1 MIDQTTI
8 DRIMDAARIE
18 EVVGEFVTL
27 RKRGINFT
35 GLCPFHDEKT
45 PSFSVSPTR
54 GICKCFSCGKGG
66 NVVHFIMEHEQL
78 SYYDALK
85 WLARK
90 YHIEVVEKELNPEEQ
105 QVRND
110 RESMFILNEFARDYY
125 VRTLHEHI
133 DGKSIGLG
141 YFKERG
147 FREDIVRKFQ
157 LGFGLDQRSEFS
169 KEAVRKGYSK
179 DFLLKTGLSIAN
191 DQGELH
197 DRYRARVMF
206 PVHTLSGKVVAFGG
220 RILKKDE
227 KAAKY
232 VNSPESEIYHKS
244 NELYGIY
251 FAKQSIAKNDRCFL
265 VEGYTDVISMHQA
278 GIENVVSSS
287 GTALTHGQI
296 RMIHR
301 FTKNVTVLYDGDAA
315 GIKASLKGINLLL
328 EEGLN
333 IKVLLLPDGE
343 DPDSFAKKHSSTDFI
358 QYLKDNET
366 DFIRFK
372 TEILLKDAG
381 NDPIKRAGLIQD
393 LVESISLIAD
403 DITRSV
409 YIKECSRQ
417 LDFDENLLHTEVNKK
432 RYNQL
437 QREQQKRTAVSNGLP
452 TAERRNP
459 GNAYNNQGGYGNSG
473 GNNFGG
479 RPNNTVVVPI
489 APNGGSSLV
498 DERFGPPPSEEY
510 PAGNE
515 QDFMGGPAQQPRE
528 TVQPLMPTITEN
540 PYDEFERNI
549 LKQVLRHGAM
559 KLCDDENEDGSIRA
573 VSVTEFIIAT
583 LAADEIEM
591 NNPLLK
597 RMLAEAA
604 DEYQKPGYNPE
615 RHFRNHREP
624 EISMLAAD
632 LSSEHYELS
641 KYHARYQK
649 LEKDSE
655 KLDEIIPRVLEDL
668 KNAIIQN
675 EGQALAADLKKA
687 QREKNEPEIG
697 RLSLEIF
704 RLQQTKRD
712 LGKRLGERIVVR

>member
-1 MIDQTTI
+1 MIDQLTI

-27 RKRGINFT
+27 RKRGVNFT

-90 YHIEVVEKELNPEEQ
+90 YHIEVVEKELNPEEL

-141 YFKERG
+141 YFRERG
-147 FREDIVRKFQ
+147 YREDIIRKFQ
-157 LGFGLDQRSEFS
+157 LGFSLDQRNEFS

-179 DFLLKTGLSIAN
+179 DFLVKTGLSIAN

-227 KAAKY
+227 KTAKY

-251 FAKQSIAKNDRCFL
+251 FAKQAIAKNDRCFL

-343 DPDSFAKKHSSTDFI
+343 DPDSFAKKHSSSDFI
-358 QYLKDNET
+358 QYLKDHET

-393 LVESISLIAD
+393 LVESISLIGD

-437 QREQQKRTAVSNGLP
+437 QREQQKRVASQNGLP
-452 TAERRNP
+452 SADRRNP
-459 GNAYNNQGGYGNSG
+459 GSAYTNTPRPNKTIVVPTSG
-473 GNNFGG
+473 GSFPTAETNDG
-479 RPNNTVVVPI
+479 PP
-489 APNGGSSLV
+489 PP
-498 DERFGPPPSEEY
+498 DESFAPPPSEEY
-510 PAGNE
+510 PAGN
-515 QDFMGGPAQQPRE
+515 DFMGGPVPEPRVS
-528 TVQPLMPTITEN
+528 VQPMTLKPQRDLYE
-540 PYDEFERNI
+540 EFERNI

-559 KLCDDENEDGSIRA
+559 KLCDDENEDGSKRE
-573 VSVTEFIIAT
+573 VSVTEFVLAT
-583 LAADEIEM
+583 LEGDEIEIRQ
-591 NNPLLK
+591 PLLK
-597 RMLAEAA
+597 QMMEEAA
-604 DEYQKPGYNPE
+604 EEFRKPGYNPQ
-615 RHFRNHREP
+615 RHFLNHRDP
-624 EISMLAAD
+624 QISLLAAD
-632 LSSEHYELS
+632 LVSEPYELS
-641 KYHARYQK
+641 KYHARFQK
-649 LEKDSE
+649 LETDAE
-655 KLDEIIPRVLEDL
+655 KLVEIIPRVLEDL
-668 KNAIIQN
+668 KNAILGN
-675 EGQALAADLKKA
+675 QAKQLEEALKKA
-687 QREKNEPEIG
+687 QREKNEDEVG
-697 RLSLEIF
+697 RLSIELF
-704 RLQQTKRD
+704 QLQRTKRD

>member
-1 MIDQTTI
+1 MIDQVTI

-27 RKRGINFT
+27 RKRGVNFT

-45 PSFSVSPTR
+45 PSFSVSPAR

-90 YHIEVVEKELNPEEQ
+90 YHIEVVEKELNPEEL

-141 YFKERG
+141 YFRERG
-147 FREDIVRKFQ
+147 FREDIIRKFQ
-157 LGFGLDQRSEFS
+157 LGYSLDQRAEFS
-169 KEAVRKGYSK
+169 KEATRKGYSK
-179 DFLLKTGLSIAN
+179 DFLLKTGLSLAN

-227 KAAKY
+227 KTAKY

-251 FAKQSIAKNDRCFL
+251 FAKQAIAKNDRCFL

-296 RMIHR
+296 RIIHR

-358 QYLKDNET
+358 QYLKDHET

-372 TEILLKDAG
+372 TDILLKDAG

-417 LDFDENLLHTEVNKK
+417 LDFDETLLHTEVNKK

-437 QREQQKRTAVSNGLP
+437 QREQQKRVASQNGLP
-452 TAERRNP
+452 TADRRNP
-459 GNAYNNQGGYGNSG
+459 PNAY
-473 GNNFGG
+473 G
-479 RPNNTVVVPI
+479 RPLETRPNRTVVVPT
-489 APNGGSSLV
+489 NGGTFPRTSEGDGPPLP
-498 DERFGPPPSEEY
+498 DEQFAPPPSEEY
-510 PAGNE
+510 PVGN
-515 QDFMGGPAQQPRE
+515 DFMGGPVPEPRQNI
-528 TVQPLMPTITEN
+528 QPLVQKTTSA
-540 PYDEFERNI
+540 PYEEFERNI
-549 LKQVLRHGAM
+549 LKQVLRHGAL
-559 KLCDDENEDGSIRA
+559 KLCEELKEDGSTRD
-573 VSVTEFIIAT
+573 VTVTEFV
-583 LAADEIEM
+583 LANLYSDEIEIH
-591 NNPLLK
+591 NPLLK
-597 RMLAEAA
+597 RMLDEAA
-604 DEYQKPGYNPE
+604 EEYQKPGYNPE
-615 RHFRNHREP
+615 RHFLNHREQ
-624 EISMLAAD
+624 EISMMAAD
-632 LSSEHYELS
+632 LVSEPYELS
-641 KYHARYQK
+641 KYHSRFQK
-649 LEKDSE
+649 LEVDAD

-668 KNAIIQN
+668 KYAIVNNDVQLL
-675 EGQALAADLKKA
+675 EAALKKA
-687 QREKNEPEIG
+687 QRDKDDTEVG
-697 RLSLEIF
+697 RLSMELF
-704 RLQQTKRD
+704 RLQQTRRE
-712 LGKRLGERIVVR
+712 LSKRLGERIIVR

>member
-1 MIDQTTI
+1 MIDQVTI

-27 RKRGINFT
+27 RKRGVNFT

-90 YHIEVVEKELNPEEQ
+90 YHIEVVEKELNPEEL

-141 YFKERG
+141 YFRERG

-157 LGFGLDQRSEFS
+157 LGYSLDQRSEFS
-169 KEAVRKGYSK
+169 REATRKGYSK

-227 KAAKY
+227 KTAKY

-251 FAKQSIAKNDRCFL
+251 FAKQAIAKNDRCFL

-358 QYLKDNET
+358 QYLKDHET

-393 LVESISLIAD
+393 LVESISLIGD

-417 LDFDENLLHTEVNKK
+417 LDFDETLLHTEVNKK

-437 QREQQKRTAVSNGLP
+437 QREQQKRVATQNGLP
-452 TAERRNP
+452 TADRRNP
-459 GNAYNNQGGYGNSG
+459 GNAYNGYGSK
-473 GNNFGG
+473 
-479 RPNNTVVVPI
+479 PNKTVVVPV
-489 APNGGSSLV
+489 GSGDTPPLP
-498 DERFGPPPSEEY
+498 DEQFAPPPSDEY
-510 PAGNE
+510 PMGNE
-515 QDFMGGPAQQPRE
+515 FMGGPVPEPRQS
-528 TVQPLMPTITEN
+528 VQPLSQKPQQDI
-540 PYDEFERNI
+540 YDEFERNI
-549 LKQVLRHGAM
+549 LKQVLRHGAL
-559 KLCDDENEDGSIRA
+559 KLCEDVREDGSKRD
-573 VSVTEFIIAT
+573 VSVTEYI
-583 LAADEIEM
+583 LSNLYADEIQIH
-591 NNPLLK
+591 NPLLK
-597 RMLAEAA
+597 RMLDEAG
-604 DEYQKPGYNPE
+604 EECQKPGYNPE
-615 RHFRNHREP
+615 RHFLNHREQ
-624 EISMLAAD
+624 EMSMMAAD
-632 LSSEHYELS
+632 LVSEPYELS
-641 KYHARYQK
+641 KYHSRFQK
-649 LEKDSE
+649 LEVDAD

-668 KNAIIQN
+668 KYAIVSN
-675 EGQALAADLKKA
+675 EANQLESDLKKA
-687 QREKNEPEIG
+687 QRDKNDAEVD
-697 RLSLEIF
+697 RLSMALYQ
-704 RLQQTKRD
+704 LQQTRRD
-712 LGKRLGERIVVR
+712 LGKRLGERIVIR

>member
-1 MIDQTTI
+1 MIDQLTI

-27 RKRGINFT
+27 RKRGVNFT

-90 YHIEVVEKELNPEEQ
+90 YHIEVVEKELNPEEM

-110 RESMFILNEFARDYY
+110 RESMFILNEFARDYF

-157 LGFGLDQRSEFS
+157 LGYGLDQRAEFS
-169 KEAVRKGYSK
+169 KEATRKGYTK

-232 VNSPESEIYHKS
+232 VNTPESEIYHKS

-358 QYLKDNET
+358 QYLKDHET

-417 LDFDENLLHTEVNKK
+417 LDFDESLLHTEVNKK
-432 RYNQL
+432 RYSQL
-437 QREQQKRTAVSNGLP
+437 QREQQKRVASQNGLP
-452 TAERRNP
+452 TADRRNP
-459 GNAYNNQGGYGNSG
+459 GNAYNNQGGFNS
-473 GNNFGG
+473 
-479 RPNNTVVVPI
+479 RPNKTLVVPTSG
-489 APNGGSSLV
+489 APFQGN
-498 DERFGPPPSEEY
+498 DGPTPPEDLFAPSPSEEY
-510 PAGNE
+510 PSEGA
-515 QDFMGGPAQQPRE
+515 FMGGPVPEPRQS
-528 TVQPLMPTITEN
+528 VQPLMKTKPEN
-540 PYDEFERNI
+540 PYEEFERNI

-559 KLCDDENEDGSIRA
+559 KLCDDENQDGSTRE
-573 VSVTEFIIAT
+573 VSVTEFILAT
-583 LAADEIEM
+583 LAADEIEIYH
-591 NNPLLK
+591 PLLK
-597 RMLAEAA
+597 RMLEEAA
-604 DEYQKPGYNPE
+604 EEYQKPGYNPE
-615 RHFRNHREP
+615 RHFRNHRDP

-632 LSSEHYELS
+632 LSSEPYELS
-641 KYHARYQK
+641 KYHARFQK
-649 LEKDSE
+649 LETDAE

-668 KNAIIQN
+668 KNAIINN
-675 EGQALAADLKKA
+675 EAHELEDALKKA
-687 QREKNEPEIG
+687 QREKNEPEMN
-697 RLSLEIF
+697 RLSHELF
-704 RLQQTKRD
+704 QLQQTKRD

>member
-1 MIDQTTI
+1 MIDQVTI

-27 RKRGINFT
+27 RKRGANFT

-45 PSFSVSPTR
+45 PSFSVSPAR

-90 YHIEVVEKELNPEEQ
+90 YHIEVVEKELNPEEM

-141 YFKERG
+141 YFRERG
-147 FREDIVRKFQ
+147 FREDIIRKFQ
-157 LGFGLDQRSEFS
+157 LGFSLDQRAEFS
-169 KEAVRKGYSK
+169 KEATRKGYSK
-179 DFLLKTGLSIAN
+179 EFLLKTGLSLAN

-227 KAAKY
+227 KTAKY

-251 FAKQSIAKNDRCFL
+251 FAKQAIAKNDRCFL

-358 QYLKDNET
+358 QYLKDHET

-417 LDFDENLLHTEVNKK
+417 LDFDETLLHTEVNKK

-437 QREQQKRTAVSNGLP
+437 QREQQKRVASQNGLP
-452 TAERRNP
+452 TADRRNP
-459 GNAYNNQGGYGNSG
+459 GNAYGRTLEA
-473 GNNFGG
+473 
-479 RPNNTVVVPI
+479 RPNRTVVVPT
-489 APNGGSSLV
+489 NGGSFPSSTANDGPPPP
-498 DERFGPPPSEEY
+498 DESFAPPPSEEY
-510 PAGNE
+510 PAGNA
-515 QDFMGGPAQQPRE
+515 FMGGPVPEPRQS
-528 TVQPLMPTITEN
+528 VQPMMQTPLDA
-540 PYDEFERNI
+540 PYEEFERNI
-549 LKQVLRHGAM
+549 LKQVLRHGAL
-559 KLCDDENEDGSIRA
+559 KLCEDVRVDGSKRD
-573 VSVTEFIIAT
+573 VSVTEFI
-583 LAADEIEM
+583 LANLNEDEIEIH
-591 NNPLLK
+591 NPLLK
-597 RMLAEAA
+597 RMLDEATE
-604 DEYQKPGYNPE
+604 EYLKPGYNPE
-615 RHFRNHREP
+615 RHFLNHREQ
-624 EISMLAAD
+624 EISMMAAD
-632 LSSEHYELS
+632 LVSEPYELS
-641 KYHARYQK
+641 KYHSRFQK
-649 LEKDSE
+649 LEVDAD

-668 KNAIIQN
+668 KCAIVNHDVQQL
-675 EGQALAADLKKA
+675 EVALKKA
-687 QREKNEPEIG
+687 QRDKDDTEVG
-697 RLSLEIF
+697 RLSMELF
-704 RLQQTKRD
+704 HLQQTRRE
-712 LGKRLGERIVVR
+712 LSKRLGERIIVR

>member
-1 MIDQTTI
+1 MIDQLTI

-27 RKRGINFT
+27 RKRGVNFT

-105 QVRND
+105 QIRND

-157 LGFGLDQRSEFS
+157 LGYSLDLSAEFS
-169 KEAVRKGYSK
+169 KEATRKGYSK
-179 DFLLKTGLSIAN
+179 DFLVKTGLSLLGE
-191 DQGELH
+191 QGDLY

-227 KAAKY
+227 KKAKY

-251 FAKQSIAKNDRCFL
+251 FAKQAIAKNDRCFL

-358 QYLKDNET
+358 QYLKDHET

-393 LVESISLIAD
+393 LVESISLIGD

-417 LDFDENLLHTEVNKK
+417 LDFDETLLHTEVNKK
-432 RYNQL
+432 RLNQL
-437 QREQQKRTAVSNGLP
+437 QREQQKRVASQNGLP
-452 TAERRNP
+452 MVDRRNP
-459 GNAYNNQGGYGNSG
+459 PTSY
-473 GNNFGG
+473 G
-479 RPNNTVVVPI
+479 RPQDSRPNRTVVVPTT
-489 APNGGSSLV
+489 GGSFPTESPPLP
-498 DERFGPPPSEEY
+498 DEQFAPPPTEEY
-510 PAGNE
+510 PLGG
-515 QDFMGGPAQQPRE
+515 DFMGGPVPEPRQPV
-528 TVQPLMPTITEN
+528 TPLMQAPRA
-540 PYDEFERNI
+540 PYEEYERNI
-549 LKQVLRHGAM
+549 LKQVLRHGAL
-559 KLCDDENEDGSIRA
+559 KLCDDVREDGSVRD
-573 VSVTEFIIAT
+573 VSVTEFILAT
-583 LAADEIEM
+583 LSADEIEIH
-591 NNPLLK
+591 NPLLK
-597 RMLAEAA
+597 RMLDEAA
-604 DEYQKPGYNPE
+604 QEYQKPGYNPE
-615 RHFRNHREP
+615 RHFLNHREP
-624 EISMLAAD
+624 EVSMMAAE
-632 LSSEHYELS
+632 LVSEPYELS
-641 KYHARYQK
+641 KYHSRFQK
-649 LEKDSE
+649 LEADAD
-655 KLDEIIPRVLEDL
+655 KLGEIIPRVLEDL
-668 KNAIIQN
+668 KCAIVNNSVQ
-675 EGQALAADLKKA
+675 ELEAALKKA
-687 QREKNEPEIG
+687 QRDKDEAEVG
-697 RLSLEIF
+697 RLSMELF
-704 RLQQTKRD
+704 SLQQTRRE
-712 LGKRLGERIVVR
+712 LSKRLGERIIVR

>member
-1 MIDQTTI
+1 MIDQITI

-45 PSFSVSPTR
+45 PSFSVSPSR

-78 SYYDALK
+78 SYYDGLK

-157 LGFGLDQRSEFS
+157 LGYGLDQRSEFS

-227 KAAKY
+227 KTAKY

-251 FAKQSIAKNDRCFL
+251 FAKQAIAKNDRCFL

-343 DPDSFAKKHSSTDFI
+343 DPDSFAKKHSSSDFI
-358 QYLKDNET
+358 QYLKDHET

-372 TEILLKDAG
+372 TDILLKDAG

-393 LVESISLIAD
+393 LVESIALIAD

-452 TAERRNP
+452 TADRRNP
-459 GNAYNNQGGYGNSG
+459 GNAYNNQGYGNSG
-473 GNNFGG
+473 GNNSGV

-489 APNGGSSLV
+489 TTNGV
-498 DERFGPPPSEEY
+498 IDERFGPPPSEEY
-510 PAGNE
+510 PEGNE
-515 QDFMGGPAQQPRE
+515 QDFMGGPAEQPRVG
-528 TVQPLMPTITEN
+528 VQSLMPLIVEN

-573 VSVTEFIIAT
+573 VSVTEFILAT

-591 NNPLLK
+591 HNPLFK
-597 RMLAEAA
+597 RMLTEAA
-604 DEYQKPGYNPE
+604 EEHQKPGYNPE

-641 KYHARYQK
+641 KYHARFQK

-675 EGQALAADLKKA
+675 EGKALEAALKKA
-687 QREKNEPEIG
+687 QREKDEPEMV
-697 RLSLEIF
+697 RLSLEIYH
-704 RLQQTKRD
+704 LQQTKRD

>member
-85 WLARK
+85 WLAKK

-147 FREDIVRKFQ
+147 FREDIIRKFQ
-157 LGFGLDQRSEFS
+157 LGFGLDQRAEFS

-227 KAAKY
+227 KTAKY

-437 QREQQKRTAVSNGLP
+437 QREQQKRTAVSNGIP

-459 GNAYNNQGGYGNSG
+459 VNAYKNNPS
-473 GNNFGG
+473 
-479 RPNNTVVVPI
+479 PI
-489 APNGGSSLV
+489 

-515 QDFMGGPAQQPRE
+515 QDFMGGPAQQPRD
-528 TVQPLMPTITEN
+528 TVQPLMPTKPEN

-549 LKQVLRHGAM
+549 LKQVLRHGAL

-573 VSVTEFIIAT
+573 VSVTEFILAT

-632 LSSEHYELS
+632 LSSEPYELS

-655 KLDEIIPRVLEDL
+655 KLDEIIPRVLEEL

-687 QREKNEPEIG
+687 QRDKNEPEIS
-697 RLSLEIF
+697 RLSLEIY
-704 RLQQTKRD
+704 RMQQTKGD

>member
-1 MIDQTTI
+1 MIDQVTI

-27 RKRGINFT
+27 RKRGVNFT

-90 YHIEVVEKELNPEEQ
+90 YHIEVVEKELNPEEL

-141 YFKERG
+141 YFRERG

-157 LGFGLDQRSEFS
+157 LGYSLDQRSEFS
-169 KEAVRKGYSK
+169 REATRKGYSK

-227 KAAKY
+227 KTAKY

-251 FAKQSIAKNDRCFL
+251 FAKQAIAKNDRCFL

-358 QYLKDNET
+358 QYLKDHET

-393 LVESISLIAD
+393 LVESISLIGD

-417 LDFDENLLHTEVNKK
+417 LDFDETLLHTEVNKK

-437 QREQQKRTAVSNGLP
+437 QREQQKRVATQNGLP
-452 TAERRNP
+452 TADRRNP
-459 GNAYNNQGGYGNSG
+459 GNAYNGYGSK
-473 GNNFGG
+473 
-479 RPNNTVVVPI
+479 PNKTVVVPV
-489 APNGGSSLV
+489 GSGDTPPLP
-498 DERFGPPPSEEY
+498 DEQFAPPPSDEY
-510 PAGNE
+510 PMGNE
-515 QDFMGGPAQQPRE
+515 FMGGPVPEPRQS
-528 TVQPLMPTITEN
+528 VQPLSQKPQQDI
-540 PYDEFERNI
+540 YDEFERNI
-549 LKQVLRHGAM
+549 LKQVLRHGAL
-559 KLCDDENEDGSIRA
+559 KLCEDVREDGSKRD
-573 VSVTEFIIAT
+573 VSVTEYI
-583 LAADEIEM
+583 LSNLYADEIQIH
-591 NNPLLK
+591 NPLLK
-597 RMLAEAA
+597 RMLDEAG
-604 DEYQKPGYNPE
+604 EECQKPGYNPE
-615 RHFRNHREP
+615 RHFLNHREQ
-624 EISMLAAD
+624 EMSMMAAD
-632 LSSEHYELS
+632 LVSEPYELS
-641 KYHARYQK
+641 KYHSRFQK
-649 LEKDSE
+649 LEVDAD

-668 KNAIIQN
+668 KYAIVSN
-675 EGQALAADLKKA
+675 EANQLERDLKKA
-687 QREKNEPEIG
+687 QRDKNDAEVD
-697 RLSLEIF
+697 RLSMALYQ
-704 RLQQTKRD
+704 LQQTRRD
-712 LGKRLGERIVVR
+712 LGKRLGERIVIR